1 LASIP
6 SIKYADLIL
15 LVFASN
21 WLLLI
26 RRGTPLPQ
34 NSSES
39 FLDDEPLGK
48 DKADELGY
56 NEYAVRLSK
65 KILASHFD
73 KSFAIGINGRWGLG
87 KTSFIDL
94 LKRNLAEHDLIEV
107 NFNPW
112 NSSNPKSIIQDFF
125 DTIQQVISPH
135 HSSLSRLLIQYSN
148 KLVTL
153 DDNAISRAIQA
164 TVTFT
169 TGFESIDSLF
179 NEINDTLKKIGK
191 KIIVFIDDLD
201 RLDKEEIIE
210 VIRLMRNTANFHN
223 TFFIVAYDKNYVTSA
238 LEEHNPYNHEKFLEK
253 IFQIEVT
260 LPFFKKDIFRH
271 KLAEKIKGA
280 FPEQFHSDIEREI
293 IGTASTVPT
302 YLNEWLETM
311 RDVTRLTNSL
321 LLNLNKLI
329 GEVEFFDFLRL
340 ELLRLKYPSVYELLF
355 KRTDEFLM
363 TSKRNDTEFTYQL
376 KNIERNGGHNSDSSQ
391 KYSYEIEEYLHKY
404 NEDLSVPDNEVEKI
418 IELIGNIFTS
428 ANAFGSSRSH
438 LSVVHPSKFNRYFAY
453 NLLEGNLSEIDFS
466 NGRLLPQEEFNSLI
480 TRWVENGFEYELQD
494 RFSRIKSFDN
504 KEDFEKVIRAI
515 FHLANQKT
523 KNPNFITRDLV
534 GYEGR
539 DLLSKLNNYDSNI
552 ERKFY
557 STKGGKEQYQLF
569 VRSLF
574 EKSNS
579 PYIFEAEVAS
589 LINNDFSDDFGLP
602 KEEFEKIL
610 VNYFRTYCNEKE
622 TLDKNTWRLFYSC
635 QRTNRQDVG
644 GGRFTRTY
652 EFLPEAKEIMRSV
665 ILKNFDTFLL
675 RIINPEVYNQKS
687 FAVSEFSIEMY
698 DSWTAFKELL
708 SQMDEEKWTYLKEFK
723 EFFQKFE
730 EHNFSIFVPFE
741 FKVIPI
747 HLKMSNSDD

>member
-6 SIKYADLIL
+6 SIKYADLTL

-26 RRGTPLPQ
+26 RRQTPLPQ

-48 DKADELGY
+48 DKTDELGY
-56 NEYAVRLSK
+56 NEYAMRLSK

-148 KLVTL
+148 KLITL
-153 DDNAISRAIQA
+153 DDNAISRSIQA
-164 TVTFT
+164 TVTFA

-179 NEINDTLKKIGK
+179 NEINDALKKIGK

-280 FPEQFHSDIEREI
+280 FPEQFHSNIEREI

-376 KNIERNGGHNSDSSQ
+376 KSVERNAGHNSDSSQ
-391 KYSYEIEEYLHKY
+391 KYSYVIEEHLHEYKA
-404 NEDLSVPDNEVEKI
+404 DLSVPDNEVEKI
-418 IELIGNIFTS
+418 IELVGNIFKS
-428 ANAFGSSRSH
+428 GNDFGSTRSH
-438 LSVVHPSKFNRYFAY
+438 LSVIHPSKFNRYFAY
-453 NLLEGNLSEIDFS
+453 DLLEGNLSEIDFS
-466 NGRLLPQEEFNSLI
+466 NGRLLSQEEFNSLI
-480 TRWVENGFEYELQD
+480 TRWVDNGFEYELQD

-504 KEDFEKVIRAI
+504 KEDFEKVIHAI
-515 FHLANQKT
+515 FHLANQRT
-523 KNPNFITRDLV
+523 KNTKITTRDLV

-557 STKGGKEQYQLF
+557 SGEGGKEQYQLF

-574 EKSNS
+574 ARSNS

-589 LINNDFSDDFGLP
+589 HINNDFSDDFGLP

-610 VNYFRTYCNEKE
+610 VNYFRTYCDETE
-622 TLDKNTWRLFYSC
+622 TLDKNTWRLFHSC
-635 QRTNRQDVG
+635 RRTNRQDVG
-644 GGRFTRTY
+644 GGRFTRTD
-652 EFLPEAKEIMRSV
+652 EILPEAKEIMRSV
-665 ILKNFDTFLL
+665 ILKNFDKFLL
-675 RIINPEVYNQKS
+675 AIINPEILKQKS
-687 FAVSEFSIEMY
+687 FAVSDFIIAMY
-698 DSWTAFKELL
+698 GSWTAFKELL
-708 SQMDEEKWTYLKEFK
+708 TQMDEEKWTYLKEFK

-730 EHNFSIFVPFE
+730 AHNFSIYVPFE

-747 HLKMSNSDD
+747 HLRMRNSDD